1 MRLYILYLFEGNF
14 TLPRRSWRS
23 VGMIY
28 DRTRERLHRGNAN
41 RVRRNGRHFL
51 NVSLFPSSSFSLTL
65 SLSLFSFPVSLV
77 RFHGLLIANLPNNR
91 DAITR
96 FFFFFLFLSL
106 SDWREIEG
114 NRIRNRTGKRFRQG
128 FLRYS
133 I

>member
-23 VGMIY
+23 IGVIY

-65 SLSLFSFPVSLV
+65 SFTLSLLFSSKL
-77 RFHGLLIANLPNNR
+77 GALP
-91 DAITR
+91 
-96 FFFFFLFLSL
+96 
-106 SDWREIEG
+106 
-114 NRIRNRTGKRFRQG
+114 RTTYRKFTE
-128 FLRYS
+128 
-133 I
+133 

>member
-23 VGMIY
+23 VGVIY

-65 SLSLFSFPVSLV
+65 SF
-77 RFHGLLIANLPNNR
+77 
-91 DAITR
+91 T
-96 FFFFFLFLSL
+96 LSL
-106 SDWREIEG
+106 SSL
-114 NRIRNRTGKRFRQG
+114 FQ
-128 FLRYS
+128 
-133 I
+133 